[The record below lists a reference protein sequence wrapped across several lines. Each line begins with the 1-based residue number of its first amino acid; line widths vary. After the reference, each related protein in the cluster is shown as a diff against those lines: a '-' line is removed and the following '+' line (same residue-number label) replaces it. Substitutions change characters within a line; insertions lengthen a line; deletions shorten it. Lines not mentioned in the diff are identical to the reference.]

1 MLYKIGFYLDN
12 SEINSVDVS
21 TIRDGNPGMGG
32 TQYITFLLANELSRV
47 SGVDVTLYL
56 RVHQFGIEKTI
67 ISFSLA
73 SDLKSVF
80 SNNDFTVVNQG
91 EFTNQAFCSWLKT
104 TEHKVIVWSHNYLT
118 RKLSNLLSECNNVV
132 QNVFVSKQMFDLH
145 YHHKIIRK
153 SSWIFH
159 GVVLDKFQFN
169 SSINELKHVVTYI
182 GAITRGKSFHVL
194 AKQWGNVLRAF
205 PDARLNVIG
214 SGKLYN
220 QCSSLGPYGIADA
233 VYEKEILNYLLDESG
248 SIIPSVVFHGVL
260 NSNSLRDVLS
270 ETYIGVV
277 NPRGSSETFCLSAL
291 DFLSSKIPVVTIN
304 DYSLPDL
311 INHNRTGMLYNNYK
325 DLSKYIIELM
335 ANPLKRDYLAN
346 NISKEIIKFDIEFI
360 VSNWIVLFD
369 KLSST
374 SSLNLDKI
382 SPPMTLRKR
391 FVVVYSILQRITGYK
406 LPLPPDIGLRSLIG
420 NLRYII
426 NNKF

>member
-1 MLYKIGFYLDN
+1 
-12 SEINSVDVS
+12 
-21 TIRDGNPGMGG
+21 
-32 TQYITFLLANELSRV
+32 
-47 SGVDVTLYL
+47 
-56 RVHQFGIEKTI
+56 
-67 ISFSLA
+67 
-73 SDLKSVF
+73 
-80 SNNDFTVVNQG
+80 
-91 EFTNQAFCSWLKT
+91 
-104 TEHKVIVWSHNYLT
+104 
-118 RKLSNLLSECNNVV
+118 
-132 QNVFVSKQMFDLH
+132 
-145 YHHKIIRK
+145 
-153 SSWIFH
+153 
-159 GVVLDKFQFN
+159 
-169 SSINELKHVVTYI
+169 
-182 GAITRGKSFHVL
+182 
-194 AKQWGNVLRAF
+194 
-205 PDARLNVIG
+205 
-214 SGKLYN
+214 
-220 QCSSLGPYGIADA
+220 
-233 VYEKEILNYLLDESG
+233 
-248 SIIPSVVFHGVL
+248 
-260 NSNSLRDVLS
+260 
-270 ETYIGVV
+270 
-277 NPRGSSETFCLSAL
+277 LSAL